1 MKDTKHIAIV
11 GAGLVGSLLAIYLTR
26 RGYKVSVFERRLDMR
41 QHLIEG
47 GRSINLA
54 LSNRGIRALHEVGLA
69 EVLKQNAIPM
79 HGRMVHEKQISF
91 QPYGKQGQ
99 YINSVSRGGLNVVL
113 MNEAEKAGA
122 EFFFEHRCLQVDF
135 HKTELT
141 LQHHEAIKHKTFDV
155 IIGADGAF
163 SAVRLAMQLT
173 DRFEYKQSYIEH
185 GYKELRIP
193 ASDSGDFQLEP
204 NALHIWP
211 RESFMLIALPNP
223 DRSFTCTLFLPF
235 EGPVSFE
242 QLKTPEAVQDFF
254 HQYFPDALP
263 LMPSL
268 IEDFRDNPT
277 GSLVTVHCYPW
288 HRHRTLLIGD
298 AAHAIV
304 PFFGQGMNAGF
315 EDVRILNELLDKYD
329 DKWKHVL
336 PEFEQLRKPDADAI
350 AQLALDNFVEMRD
363 LVADEEFQLR
373 KKIEAHLHELF
384 PDKWIPLYT
393 MVTFRD
399 DLRYSYALEKGRKQ
413 QAVMDEI
420 MRISEIEKV
429 WDKLD
434 YEFVK
439 HKIDKS

>member
-113 MNEAEKAGA
+113 MNEAEKTGA

-399 DLRYSYALEKGRKQ
+399 DLRYSHALEKGRRQ